1 MKKEIEKFKN
11 STLFEGILSISAV
24 WDAQKLGHNDRRI
37 ETLLIDRSAA
47 NQGNKNYLNLT
58 ARAKHMQTP
67 VQIVDSEVISQLALG
82 HTHGG
87 FLAVC
92 TQRSFSSLQ
101 KSNIRPSGFYIML
114 EGIEDPYNFGY
125 ALRSV
130 YAAGADGVVLSP
142 RNWMSAA
149 GVVCRSSAGASE
161 LLETFIAAGE
171 AAVEAFSA
179 CHYQIVC
186 ADKRGSVSVFDANLH
201 KPLLLIVGGEKRGI
215 SKGLLQACSQCVQ
228 LEYGRNFPAALSTAS
243 AASILSFEVL
253 RQNRISGLQQSH
265 D

>member
-1 MKKEIEKFKN
+1 
-11 STLFEGILSISAV
+11 
-24 WDAQKLGHNDRRI
+24 
-37 ETLLIDRSAA
+37 
-47 NQGNKNYLNLT
+47 
-58 ARAKHMQTP
+58 MQTP

-161 LLETFIAAGE
+161 LLETFIAEGE

-228 LEYGRNFPAALSTAS
+228 LEYGEIFPPPFQQPLQHLSSHLKSCGRTGYPAYSKVTTESLYHVTITLYRFIHQEPSTGISVARSQNQRYLFS
-243 AASILSFEVL
+243 AARPRDTEILDDRTAKAL
-253 RQNRISGLQQSH
+253 
-265 D
+265 